1 MRTYILYIK
10 KRGKLMGKHPKLDTL
25 EKFFNSNKNFS
36 LTDAQ
41 YEARTGI
48 PLPKSIRYLI
58 NNSALAKKSKKYGY
72 KLEVQEKIV
81 YFIKENN

>member
-1 MRTYILYIK
+1 
-10 KRGKLMGKHPKLDTL
+10 MGKHPKLDAL

-58 NNSALAKKSKKYGY
+58 NNSALAKKSK
-72 KLEVQEKIV
+72 
-81 YFIKENN
+81 